1 MFNKSIAI
9 AITLAVAFGFTQA
22 ATAAEETAAPATV
35 IIYRAGESVKT
46 KRINLGI
53 TSDASKVG
61 RLSVS
66 KPVIAKSPAGEYTL
80 GTSVPGTE
88 PLTLDLKPGAIYYV
102 HAQLTMRGGRAQ
114 VTLNEVAE
122 QVALVHQPVIDATI

>member
-22 ATAAEETAAPATV
+22 SSAAEETAAPATV
-35 IIYRAGESVKT
+35 IIYRADESVKT
-46 KRINLGI
+46 KRINVGI
-53 TSDASKVG
+53 TSDASQVG
-61 RLSVS
+61 RLSAN
-66 KPVIAKSPAGEYTL
+66 KRVIAQSPAGEYTL

-88 PLTLDLKPGAIYYV
+88 PLTLDLESGATYYV
-102 HAQLTMRGGRAQ
+102 HAQLSMRGSRVQ

-122 QVALVHQPVIDATI
+122 QVALVHQPALDAAI